1 MSPIQNAIK
10 EIESRAPGTSFSYRA
25 LAKKYEISRN
35 TLARKH
41 RGSTDSYAG
50 AASARANL
58 APEQKLEL
66 VKYIEQLSGE
76 GLSPTR
82 AINKN
87 FASFLAKKDVSER
100 WVGRFLKKHSGLITN
115 KYVKGM
121 DRNRHKADSYDK
133 YRLYFK
139 LLRSKI
145 SKYNIS
151 PDRIY
156 NIDEKGFLIG
166 VLSKSK
172 RVFSKAK
179 WER

>member
-1 MSPIQNAIK
+1 MSPIQNAIE
-10 EIESRAPGTSFSYRA
+10 EIESRAPGASFSYRA
-25 LAKKYEISRN
+25 LAKKYNISRN

-41 RGSTDSYAG
+41 RGLTDSYAG

-58 APEQKLEL
+58 APEQEFKL

-82 AINKN
+82 AMIKN

-115 KYVKGM
+115 KYIKGM

-133 YRLYFK
+133 Y
-139 LLRSKI
+139 
-145 SKYNIS
+145 
-151 PDRIY
+151 
-156 NIDEKGFLIG
+156 
-166 VLSKSK
+166 
-172 RVFSKAK
+172 
-179 WER
+179 